1 MAKPPRPNSITPPD
15 KPIEEIL
22 AGLVDP
28 AAAGAPGAPPKK
40 LPSLTAGCLRPDY
53 IPLAESVAPD
63 KHASYRGTLC
73 WVFDNAGT
81 NPADIDKTKIPS
93 RGAVK
98 LLDFVQQSLLNYTKF
113 LDMHAK
119 AVSDKSIAEAA
130 SQAEYDER
138 RQTTLLNGILDRF
151 KSDGARP
158 EQNDPPS
165 ESVQRS

>member
-1 MAKPPRPNSITPPD
+1 MTKPRPNSIKPPTA
-15 KPIEEIL
+15 PIEDIL
-22 AGLVDP
+22 AGLIDS
-28 AAAGAPGAPPKK
+28 APTTSAPSPDQPKK
-40 LPSLTAGCLRPDY
+40 IPPLTAGCLRPAY
-53 IPLAESVAPD
+53 VPLAEAVAAD

-81 NPADIDKTKIPS
+81 NPEAIDVTKIPS

-130 SQAEYDER
+130 AQAEYDER
-138 RQTTLLNGILDRF
+138 RQTTLLDGILG
-151 KSDGARP
+151 KYNTDGARP
-158 EQNDPPS
+158 DE
-165 ESVQRS
+165 